1 MKFLLSYPRGNDT
14 FDTFYTSK
22 VMDRLLPL
30 ADEVAYNDC
39 GRPFTKDEWKQA
51 VKGVDIVFTGWGA
64 LPFDEEI
71 MACADKLKMVV
82 HVGGSIAL
90 LLSEDGALE
99 KRNIPILS
107 GNKVFAQSVAEG
119 AVLYMLAA
127 GRHFIKINQQMM
139 NDGWSKYDTN
149 VWGLRGKKIGLV
161 GFGEIAKDVVPL
173 LKAFCVDEILVYSE
187 YLKQDAAD
195 AYGVRVSSLDEIF
208 STCDFVSVHSG
219 LNDQNYHLVKGE
231 HMRKMKKNGVIVNTA
246 RGPVI
251 DEDALA
257 EVLAERPDMRAAID
271 VYSVEPLPMDAP
283 IRKLENAILLPHQG
297 GPTLDYREL
306 VTLAVLD
313 DVEKFLQGKD
323 DFEHIVTYEQ
333 GKRMT
338 NEGLRNKKK

>member
-14 FDTFYTSK
+14 FDTFYTK
-22 VMDRLLPL
+22 RVLDRLLPL
-30 ADEVAYNDC
+30 ADEVAYNDL
-39 GRPFTKDEWKQA
+39 GRPFTKDEWKEA

-64 LPFDEEI
+64 IPFDEEI
-71 MACADKLKMVV
+71 MACADNLKMVV

-119 AVLYMLAA
+119 TVLYMLAA

-173 LKAFCVDEILVYSE
+173 LKAFCVDEILVHSE

-195 AYGVRVSSLDEIF
+195 GFGVRVASLDEVF
-208 STCDFVSVHSG
+208 ETCDFVSVHSG
-219 LNDQNYHLVKGE
+219 LNENTYHLVKGE
-231 HMRKMKKNGVIVNTA
+231 HMRKLKPNGVIINTA

-251 DEDALA
+251 DEDALC
-257 EVLAERPDMRAAID
+257 EVLKERPDIRAAID

-313 DVEKFLQGKD
+313 DVEKFLEGKD
-323 DFEHIVTYEQ
+323 DFEHVVSYEQ

-338 NEGLRNKKK
+338 HEGLKKKK